1 MGSLTNNDRNVIT
14 PSQNTCKSIDFC
26 GSIQMILLSDAEKRH
41 FFNSALGIY
50 GYQLDDVKKIF
61 RVKLDKLG
69 VKDMWIANIEKDGKK
84 SELLLMQDL
93 TRKYKVIDSMGAI
106 PNPSNNGIVSK
117 LPLIGNAMGTI
128 PEYTLKGNG
137 DLNKAAIEGIY
148 PELMEIILKN
158 AKNSCTKINNMEYF
172 VDPLKKIIAF
182 MLSCPEEN
190 GFTAY

>member
-1 MGSLTNNDRNVIT
+1 MSTLTKNDRNVII
-14 PSQNTCKSIDFC
+14 PSQHTCKSIDFC
-26 GSIQMILLSDAEKRH
+26 GSIQMILLSDGEKSH
-41 FFNSALGIY
+41 FFNSALGVY

-69 VKDMWIANIEKDGKK
+69 IKDMWIANIEKDGAK

-93 TRKYKVIDSMGAI
+93 NRKYKVIDSMGGI
-106 PNPSNNGIVSK
+106 PHPSGNLIVTK

-128 PEYTLKGNG
+128 PEYSLKGNG
-137 DLNKAAIEGIY
+137 DLNKAAVKDIY

-158 AKNSCTKINNMEYF
+158 AENSCTKINNIQYF

-182 MLSCPEEN
+182 ILSCPE
-190 GFTAY
+190 